1 MEFCMKL
8 SVIRATTLLIASAL
22 FSAGCNRSKD
32 HDPAAEVPPQATVQH
47 AGDIQL
53 FHVDNPGQ
61 FTLTS
66 ATEHRAVSTLNVTG
80 VVSPDVSRTIP
91 VISLA
96 NGRVLDVHVRL
107 GDYVH
112 KGQLLFEVQSAD
124 ISSAFD
130 LYLKAVNDERLARTQ
145 LDRARLLYD
154 KGATPKSQLEIAENA
169 AADAKADLNAAEQ
182 QLNVLGVDKDKP
194 SLTVKVYAPASGVI
208 ISQNVTNAGAAGV
221 GLSGSS
227 TAFTIADLSRVWVIC
242 DVYENDL
249 SAVHMGE
256 SAEIRLNAYPTRVFT
271 GTISDI
277 GAVLDPAIRTAKVRI
292 EVDNP
297 DGLMRIGMFA
307 TAVLQGQRG
316 EMRTVVPAT
325 ALLHLQ
331 DRDWIFIP
339 AGDGQFRRI
348 EVHAGAMLPDNQQEL
363 LSGLQPGQ
371 QVVAQAL
378 AFQNSAAQ

>member
-1 MEFCMKL
+1 MKL

-32 HDPAAEVPPQATVQH
+32 HDPAAEAPPQATVQH

>member
-8 SVIRATTLLIASAL
+8 SVIRTTILLIASAL

-32 HDPAAEVPPQATVQH
+32 HDPAAEAPPQATVQH

-145 LDRARLLYD
+145 LDRAKLLYD

>member
-32 HDPAAEVPPQATVQH
+32 HDPTAEAPPQATVQH

-208 ISQNVTNAGAAGV
+208 ISQNVANAGAAGV

-325 ALLHLQ
+325 ALLPPSSLS
-331 DRDWIFIP
+331 DSRT
-339 AGDGQFRRI
+339 RRMYPTSI
-348 EVHAGAMLPDNQQEL
+348 SRVEL
-363 LSGLQPGQ
+363 
-371 QVVAQAL
+371 
-378 AFQNSAAQ
+378 

>member
-32 HDPAAEVPPQATVQH
+32 HDPAAEAPPQATVQH

-271 GTISDI
+271 GMISDI

>member
-1 MEFCMKL
+1 MKL

-32 HDPAAEVPPQATVQH
+32 HDPAAEAPPQATVQH

-61 FTLTS
+61 FTLAS

-208 ISQNVTNAGAAGV
+208 ISQNVANAGAAGV

-271 GTISDI
+271 GMISDI

>member
-32 HDPAAEVPPQATVQH
+32 HDPAAEAPPQATVQH

-208 ISQNVTNAGAAGV
+208 ISQNVTNAGAAGI

>member
-32 HDPAAEVPPQATVQH
+32 HDPAAEAPPQATVQH

>member
-8 SVIRATTLLIASAL
+8 RVIRATILLIASAL

-32 HDPAAEVPPQATVQH
+32 HDPAAEAPPQATVQH

>member
-32 HDPAAEVPPQATVQH
+32 HDPAAEAPPQATVQH

-61 FTLTS
+61 FTLAS

>member
-1 MEFCMKL
+1 MKL

-32 HDPAAEVPPQATVQH
+32 HDPAAEAPPQATVQH

-61 FTLTS
+61 FTLAS

-208 ISQNVTNAGAAGV
+208 ISQNVANAGAAGV